1 MPSPRAPPIPADG
14 TGASGPASVRLLM
27 RKCAR
32 ARGFFSIYMT
42 LAGVL
47 TPLLVSAL
55 PRLALGGGAGVW
67 GRPARPLGG
76 FAPGGTSGPGGGGG
90 LAPRGG
96 GGGVLPRR
104 RRGLVG
110 AP

>member
-47 TPLLVSAL
+47 TPLLVSVL
-55 PRLALGGGAGVW
+55 PRLALGGRTGGWAP
-67 GRPARPLGG
+67 PAWLLGG
-76 FAPGGTSGPGGGGG
+76 LVRGVPSGPGAGGG
-90 LAPRGG
+90 LAARGG
-96 GGGVLPRR
+96 GGALVLRR
-104 RRGLVG
+104 
-110 AP
+110 